1 MAHDHRE
8 DIPASYEIVP
18 GEGRAGQLSPRHL
31 SITLG
36 TGLALTAIIAAAA
49 LVTAAISITLLL
61 HARNASSFQTAQIHA
76 LDQSNTRLAQEV
88 AGLSNRQS
96 QMSAQ
101 VAAASSDPDLITCQD
116 LKNMRLVNTT
126 GASVSS
132 VPGTVSLNQ
141 SPVPPPPHCPKT

>member
-1 MAHDHRE
+1 MAHDRRE

-18 GEGRAGQLSPRHL
+18 GEGCAGQLSPRHL

-61 HARNASSFQTAQIHA
+61 HARNASSSQTAQIHA
-76 LDQSNTRLAQEV
+76 LDQSNTRLALEV
-88 AGLSNRQS
+88 AGLSNHQS

-101 VAAASSDPDLITCQD
+101 VAAADPSSDSNLITCTD
-116 LKNMRLVNTT
+116 LRHMGLMATD

-132 VPGTVSLNQ
+132 VPGTVSLSQ
-141 SPVPPPPHCPKT
+141 SPVSLPAHCH